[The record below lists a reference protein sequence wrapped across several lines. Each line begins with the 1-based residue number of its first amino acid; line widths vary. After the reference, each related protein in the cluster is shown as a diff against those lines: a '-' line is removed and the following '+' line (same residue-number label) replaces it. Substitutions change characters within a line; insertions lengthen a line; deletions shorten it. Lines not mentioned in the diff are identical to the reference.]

1 MEEEIKKTI
10 KALKEGKTIL
20 YPTDTVWGI
29 GCDATHSKAV
39 KKIYSLKR
47 RYEHK
52 CLIVLLCSVD
62 QLEEYVEH
70 VPEVA
75 YDLIE
80 NIKTP
85 LTIIY
90 SNSKGLA
97 KNVIAKDKSIAIRV
111 IRDEFCKQIIK
122 GLGKPLVSTSANIS
136 GKDTPLLFSQVNDK
150 IKNEIDYIVNLEHH
164 SFNNV
169 KPSKIIQLEKN
180 GEFKIVRP

>member
-29 GCDATHSKAV
+29 GCDATNQKAV
-39 KKIYSLKR
+39 KKVYSLKK

-52 CLIVLLCSVD
+52 CLIVLLCSAD
-62 QLEEYVEH
+62 QLKNYVEH

-80 NIKTP
+80 SIKTP

-90 SNSKGLA
+90 SNAKGLA
-97 KNVIAKDKSIAIRV
+97 KNVIAKDKSIAIRI
-111 IRDEFCKQIIK
+111 IRDEFCKRIIS

-136 GKDTPLLFSQVNDK
+136 GEKTPLLFSQVNDE
-150 IKNEIDYIVNLEHH
+150 IKKEVDYIVKLEQH
-164 SFNNV
+164 SFKNV
-169 KPSKIIQLEKN
+169 KPSKIIQFEEN
-180 GEFKIVRP
+180 GEFKIIRQ